1 MSEETL
7 HILHIDD
14 DEDDRFFLMRAARAT
29 ALPIVI
35 TNAES
40 GAQALVRLRTAP
52 KVPDMLLLDIRM
64 PAMSGFDLLQV
75 LKETIHAHVPVVMY
89 SNSDQPSDVERA
101 RALGAHA
108 YCLKPSGLQHLVQF
122 MRRLYNAWLKRELPC
137 EWPPK
142 LGSK

>member
-14 DEDDRFFLMRAARAT
+14 DEDDRFFLMRAARAA

-52 KVPDMLLLDIRM
+52 KAPDMLLLDIRM
-64 PAMSGFDLLQV
+64 PAMSGFDLLEV
-75 LKETIHAHVPVVMY
+75 LKETIHAQVPVVMY

-108 YCLKPSGLQHLVQF
+108 
-122 MRRLYNAWLKRELPC
+122 
-137 EWPPK
+137 
-142 LGSK
+142 